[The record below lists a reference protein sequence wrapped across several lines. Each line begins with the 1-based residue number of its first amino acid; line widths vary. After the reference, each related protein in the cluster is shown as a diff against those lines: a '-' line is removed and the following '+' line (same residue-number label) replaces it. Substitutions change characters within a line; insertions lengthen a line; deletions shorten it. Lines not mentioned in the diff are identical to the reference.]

1 MKTRLLLLI
10 CIIASFASCSNAQEA
25 ATAPAK
31 PKSSAAAPAIK
42 PWLLPA
48 NHVNHDKYYE
58 RRATHF
64 GYLPTG
70 KDDII
75 MFGNSLTDG
84 AEFNELLGNPNVK
97 NRGIIGDIIPGL
109 MDRLEPVVA
118 GQPAKI
124 FILAGVNDIS
134 HNVGPDSVARA
145 MDQLI
150 TEIKHRSPRTRIYLQ
165 SLLPFN
171 NNVQMWKYLKD
182 KEQEV
187 VQANALYE
195 KLAKKHGVTWINL
208 YPLFDDGTGR
218 LKAQYTNDG
227 LHLMGEGY
235 IIWRDAI
242 KPYIDE

>member
-1 MKTRLLLLI
+1 MKIRVLSILA
-10 CIIASFASCSNAQEA
+10 IIAFTASCSNAQEA
-25 ATAPAK
+25 AAPAK
-31 PKSSAAAPAIK
+31 PKPSAAAPAIK

-48 NHVNHDKYYE
+48 KHVNHDKYYE

-64 GYLPTG
+64 GYLPTDS
-70 KDDII
+70 DDII

-109 MDRLEPVVA
+109 IDRLEPVVA
-118 GQPAKI
+118 GHPAKI

-134 HNVGPDSVARA
+134 HNVGPDSVARD
-145 MDQLI
+145 MDRLL
-150 TEIKHRSPRTRIYLQ
+150 TEIKRRSPQTRIYLQ

-187 VQANALYE
+187 VQTNALYE

-218 LKAQYTNDG
+218 LKAEYTNDG
-227 LHLMGEGY
+227 LHLMGKGY

-242 KPYIDE
+242 LPYVNE